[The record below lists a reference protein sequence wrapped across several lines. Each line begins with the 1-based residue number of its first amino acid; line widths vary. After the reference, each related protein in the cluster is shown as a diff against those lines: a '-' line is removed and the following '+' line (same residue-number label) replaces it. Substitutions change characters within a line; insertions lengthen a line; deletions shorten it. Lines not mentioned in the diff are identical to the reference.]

1 MTRDEA
7 RELLQ
12 QFRQDQSE
20 VPPIDHRRFSR
31 ALVRTLE
38 RQSSGEAFEDAPP
51 LPALRRYGDCSR
63 LR

>member
-1 MTRDEA
+1 
-7 RELLQ
+7 LQ

-38 RQSSGEAFEDAPP
+38 RQSSGEAFEDTPP
-51 LPALRRYGDCSR
+51 PALRRYGDCSR